1 MGKIGDKKMA
11 DTTEIAKKI
20 ATAGLGLT
28 IGATVLTK
36 YGLNFTMG
44 LTKCFLGG
52 AENLAEQMVGKG
64 LKLGIGTYLL
74 GQTEKVVNW
83 GFDKLIAG
91 QKALKG
97 HMK

>member
-1 MGKIGDKKMA
+1 MT
-11 DTTEIAKKI
+11 DTAEIAKKV

-28 IGATVLTK
+28 IGATLLTK

-52 AENLAEQMVGKG
+52 AENLTEQMVGKG
-64 LKLGIGTYLL
+64 IKLGIGAYLL

-83 GFDKLIAG
+83 GFDKLVAV
-91 QKALKG
+91 QNKLKG
-97 HMK
+97 KLR